1 MSKTLGVKVGF
12 AITVFA
18 LLVSIVA
25 FFTLDKSLAWFAKN
39 DTVETRGMSLS
50 VRDEDVSCTL
60 LSLGVLDIVGGVYTF
75 ENVTDAE
82 TGERIQNSELPVD
95 DPNGISYS
103 QYRKALVLELS
114 ITVEFD
120 RPTQIRLVTPNT
132 GVSVAQNN
140 FFSNCIT
147 VSDVMSYTEN
157 TVTKGSMTQSF
168 VTVNGT
174 SITKE
179 SSLLLYDGTVPAGER
194 PTKLYFII
202 EYNDVFLDY
211 INQYI
216 LNTPEV
222 SYFEVDYYHDVT
234 LLIS

>member
-1 MSKTLGVKVGF
+1 MTKILSMKLSIILVSLVLLLS
-12 AITVFA
+12 IIA
-18 LLVSIVA
+18 LLLTGGS
-25 FFTLDKSLAWFAKN
+25 TAWFAEN
-39 DTVETRGMSLS
+39 DTVEAQGMSIS

-60 LSLGVLDIVGGVYTF
+60 LSLGVLDIDNGVYTF
-75 ENVTDAE
+75 ENATDAE
-82 TGERIQNSELPVD
+82 TGERVQNSELPMD

-114 ITVEFD
+114 ITVETD

-132 GVSVAQNN
+132 GVSLAQNN

-147 VSDVMSYTEN
+147 VSNVTSYTEN
-157 TVTKGSMTQSF
+157 TVTKGSTTQSF

-174 SITKE
+174 STTKV
-179 SSLLLYDGTVPAGER
+179 SSLLLYDGTVPAGEQ

-211 INQYI
+211 INQHI
-216 LNTPEV
+216 MNTPEV
-222 SYFEVDYYHDVT
+222 NYFEVGYYHDVT